1 MKTDNK
7 KVPRALSQ
15 ELGIKLS
22 EWIYNVSSYFDFCDN
37 KQEEL
42 FAIIRSTGDP
52 NVINTRDEKDTIHDV
67 LSYMLS
73 LSFIV
78 LREKEQIEE
87 FYKDYNGFNN

>member
-1 MKTDNK
+1 MKTSNK
-7 KVPRALSQ
+7 TPRALSQ

-22 EWIYNVSSYFDFCDN
+22 EWTQEVANYFDVSNN

-42 FAIIRSTGDP
+42 FTLIRISEDP
-52 NVINTRDEKDTIHDV
+52 LDNFSKEERDTIRKV

-87 FYKDYNGFNN
+87 FYEDYNGF

>member
-1 MKTDNK
+1 MKTSNK
-7 KVPRALSQ
+7 TPRALSQ

-22 EWIYNVSSYFDFCDN
+22 EWTQEIVNYFDVSNN

-42 FAIIRSTGDP
+42 FTLIRISEDP
-52 NVINTRDEKDTIHDV
+52 SDNFSKEERDTIRKV

-78 LREKEQIEE
+78 LREKQQIEE
-87 FYKDYNGFNN
+87 FYEDYNGF

>member
-1 MKTDNK
+1 MKASNK
-7 KVPRALSQ
+7 TPRALSQ

-22 EWIYNVSSYFDFCDN
+22 DWTQEVANYFDVSNN

-42 FAIIRSTGDP
+42 FSLIRISEDP
-52 NVINTRDEKDTIHDV
+52 LENFSKEERDTIRKV

-78 LREKEQIEE
+78 LREKQQIEE
-87 FYKDYNGFNN
+87 FYEDYNGF

>member
-7 KVPRALSQ
+7 KMPRALSQ

-22 EWIYNVSSYFDFCDN
+22 EWIHNVYSYFDFCDN

>member
-1 MKTDNK
+1 MKTSNK
-7 KVPRALSQ
+7 TPRALSQ

-22 EWIYNVSSYFDFCDN
+22 EWTQEVANYFDVSNN

-42 FAIIRSTGDP
+42 FSLIRISEDP
-52 NVINTRDEKDTIHDV
+52 LDNFSKEERDTIRKV

-78 LREKEQIEE
+78 LREKQQIEE
-87 FYKDYNGFNN
+87 FYEDYNSL

>member
-1 MKTDNK
+1 MKTTNK
-7 KVPRALSQ
+7 TPRALSQ

-22 EWIYNVSSYFDFCDN
+22 DWTQEVANYFDVSNN

-42 FAIIRSTGDP
+42 FSLIRISEDP
-52 NVINTRDEKDTIHDV
+52 LENFSNEERNTIRKV

-78 LREKEQIEE
+78 LREKQQIEE
-87 FYKDYNGFNN
+87 FYEDYNGF

>member
-1 MKTDNK
+1 MKASNK
-7 KVPRALSQ
+7 TPRALSQ

-22 EWIYNVSSYFDFCDN
+22 EWTQEVANYFDVSNN

-42 FAIIRSTGDP
+42 FTLIRISEDP
-52 NVINTRDEKDTIHDV
+52 LDNFSKEERDTIRKV

-87 FYKDYNGFNN
+87 FYEDYNGF

>member
-1 MKTDNK
+1 MKASNK
-7 KVPRALSQ
+7 TPRALSQ

-22 EWIYNVSSYFDFCDN
+22 DWTQEVANYFDVSNN

-42 FAIIRSTGDP
+42 FTLIRISEDP
-52 NVINTRDEKDTIHDV
+52 SDNFSKEERDTIRKV

-78 LREKEQIEE
+78 LREKQQIEE
-87 FYKDYNGFNN
+87 FYEDYNGF

>member
-1 MKTDNK
+1 MKTSNK
-7 KVPRALSQ
+7 TPRALSQ

-22 EWIYNVSSYFDFCDN
+22 DWTQEVANYFDVSNN

-42 FAIIRSTGDP
+42 FTLIRISEDP
-52 NVINTRDEKDTIHDV
+52 LENFSKEERDTIRKV

-78 LREKEQIEE
+78 LREKQQIEE
-87 FYKDYNGFNN
+87 FYEDYNGF

>member
-1 MKTDNK
+1 MKASNK
-7 KVPRALSQ
+7 TPRALSQ

-22 EWIYNVSSYFDFCDN
+22 EWTQEVANYFDVSNN

-42 FAIIRSTGDP
+42 FSLIRISEDP
-52 NVINTRDEKDTIHDV
+52 LENFSKEERNTIRKV

-78 LREKEQIEE
+78 LREKQQIEE
-87 FYKDYNGFNN
+87 FYEDYNGF

>member
-1 MKTDNK
+1 MKTSNK
-7 KVPRALSQ
+7 TPRALSQ

-22 EWIYNVSSYFDFCDN
+22 DWTQEVANYFDVSNN

-42 FAIIRSTGDP
+42 FSLIRISEDP
-52 NVINTRDEKDTIHDV
+52 LENFSQEERNTIRKV

-78 LREKEQIEE
+78 LREKQQIEE
-87 FYKDYNGFNN
+87 FYEDYNGF

>member
-1 MKTDNK
+1 MKTSNK
-7 KVPRALSQ
+7 TPRALSQ

-22 EWIYNVSSYFDFCDN
+22 EWTQEVANYFDVSNN
-37 KQEEL
+37 KQEEIFTL
-42 FAIIRSTGDP
+42 IRISEDP
-52 NVINTRDEKDTIHDV
+52 LDNFSKEERDTIRKV

-87 FYKDYNGFNN
+87 FYEDYNGF

>member
-1 MKTDNK
+1 MKASNK
-7 KVPRALSQ
+7 TPRALSQ

-22 EWIYNVSSYFDFCDN
+22 DWTQEVANYFDVSNN

-42 FAIIRSTGDP
+42 FSLIRISEDP
-52 NVINTRDEKDTIHDV
+52 LENFSNEERNTIRKV

-78 LREKEQIEE
+78 LREKQQIEE
-87 FYKDYNGFNN
+87 FYEDYNGF

>member
-1 MKTDNK
+1 MKASNK
-7 KVPRALSQ
+7 TPRALSQ

-22 EWIYNVSSYFDFCDN
+22 EWTHNVTYYFDICDD
-37 KQEEL
+37 KQEQL
-42 FAIIRSTGDP
+42 FAIIRSTEDP
-52 NVINTRDEKDTIHDV
+52 DIINTPDEKATIRDV

-87 FYKDYNGFNN
+87 FYEDYNGF

>member
-1 MKTDNK
+1 MKASNK
-7 KVPRALSQ
+7 TPRALSQ

-22 EWIYNVSSYFDFCDN
+22 EWTQEVADYFDVSNN
-37 KQEEL
+37 KQEEIFSL
-42 FAIIRSTGDP
+42 IRISEDP
-52 NVINTRDEKDTIHDV
+52 FENFSKEERDTIRNV

-87 FYKDYNGFNN
+87 FYEDYNGF

>member
-1 MKTDNK
+1 MKASNK
-7 KVPRALSQ
+7 TPRALSQ

-22 EWIYNVSSYFDFCDN
+22 EWTQEVANYFDVSNN
-37 KQEEL
+37 KQEEIFSL
-42 FAIIRSTGDP
+42 IRISEDP
-52 NVINTRDEKDTIHDV
+52 SDNFSKEERDTIRKV

-87 FYKDYNGFNN
+87 FYEDYNGF

>member
-7 KVPRALSQ
+7 KMPRALSQ

-22 EWIYNVSSYFDFCDN
+22 EWIHNVSSYFDIWEE

-42 FAIIRSTGDP
+42 FAIIRSTEDP
-52 NVINTRDEKDTIHDV
+52 NIINSADEKATIRDV

-78 LREKEQIEE
+78 LREKEQIKE
-87 FYKDYNGFNN
+87 FYEDYNGFNN

>member
-1 MKTDNK
+1 MKTSNK
-7 KVPRALSQ
+7 TPRALSQ

-22 EWIYNVSSYFDFCDN
+22 DWTQEVANYFDVSNN

-42 FAIIRSTGDP
+42 FSLIRISEDP
-52 NVINTRDEKDTIHDV
+52 SDNFSKEERDTIRKV

-78 LREKEQIEE
+78 LREKQQIEE
-87 FYKDYNGFNN
+87 FYEDYNGF

>member
-1 MKTDNK
+1 MKASNK
-7 KVPRALSQ
+7 TPRALSQ

-22 EWIYNVSSYFDFCDN
+22 DWTQEVANYFDVSNN

-42 FAIIRSTGDP
+42 FSLIRISEDP
-52 NVINTRDEKDTIHDV
+52 LENFSKEERNTIRKV

-78 LREKEQIEE
+78 LREKQQIEE
-87 FYKDYNGFNN
+87 FYEDYNGF

>member
-1 MKTDNK
+1 MKASNK
-7 KVPRALSQ
+7 TPRALSQ

-22 EWIYNVSSYFDFCDN
+22 EWTQEVADYFDVSNN
-37 KQEEL
+37 KQEEIFSL
-42 FAIIRSTGDP
+42 IRISEDP
-52 NVINTRDEKDTIHDV
+52 SDNFSKEERDTIRKV

-87 FYKDYNGFNN
+87 FYEDYNGF

>member
-1 MKTDNK
+1 MKASNK
-7 KVPRALSQ
+7 TPRALSQ

-22 EWIYNVSSYFDFCDN
+22 EWTQEIVNYFEVSNN

-42 FAIIRSTGDP
+42 FSLIRISEDP
-52 NVINTRDEKDTIHDV
+52 LENFSNEERNTIRKV

-78 LREKEQIEE
+78 LREKQQIEE
-87 FYKDYNGFNN
+87 FYEDYNGF

>member
-1 MKTDNK
+1 MKTSNK
-7 KVPRALSQ
+7 TPRALSQ

-22 EWIYNVSSYFDFCDN
+22 EWTQEVANYFDVSNN

-42 FAIIRSTGDP
+42 FSLIRISEDP
-52 NVINTRDEKDTIHDV
+52 SDNFSKEERDTIRKV

-78 LREKEQIEE
+78 LREKQQIEE
-87 FYKDYNGFNN
+87 FYEDYNGF